1 IPFQQCLNVL
11 TLWKGKMMLRENYSA
26 RMRRASWLAYGL
38 PVLAGLAGS
47 FIIRNVVPGE
57 HFWPV
62 LAALLGLLAIVLWAC
77 VPWWKRMDDMQRH
90 GHMFSWFWGGFP
102 GGLAVLLALVA
113 ATGVRS
119 EVSLAGLAV
128 LAG

>member
-1 IPFQQCLNVL
+1 
-11 TLWKGKMMLRENYSA
+11 MLRENYSA

-90 GHMFSWFWGGFP
+90 GHMFSWFWGR
-102 GGLAVLLALVA
+102 GGGIGSVC
-113 ATGVRS
+113 ATQRTLQVNGVRP
-119 EVSLAGLAV
+119 
-128 LAG
+128 